1 MDSPAGSSFLGSCI
15 NPHSCCLVPRDQ
27 SQFHLLGQE
36 EEEDGDYERRQRI
49 NWLSILKRLMKKGK
63 GICCSKPL
71 RFGYDEESYSKNFD
85 DGQWNRRNLV
95 RFLDKQM

>member
-27 SQFHLLGQE
+27 SRFHLLGQE
-36 EEEDGDYERRQRI
+36 EEEDGDLERRQRI

-85 DGQWNRRNLV
+85 DGQWNRHNFV